1 MKHQRKQKPDPIVII
16 KKPAAKKSKA
26 PAPAPAKQP
35 TNEKPAKPMP
45 PPPDPPKPPERRIT
59 PFEQD
64 VRAIIKLIRSDV
76 RAMLPA
82 QYPFQIHIHVDI
94 LNRLKSTMDLPYGN
108 TKIRIAISRVLRP
121 ITKSRKYQ
129 AVVKTSPHRF
139 GLNGKMVENGPW

>member
-1 MKHQRKQKPDPIVII
+1 MKRKRKQKPDPIVII
-16 KKPAAKKSKA
+16 KKKPAAKKSKA

-45 PPPDPPKPPERRIT
+45 PPTPKPPERQIT

-108 TKIRIAISRVLRP
+108 TKIRVAISRVLRP

-129 AVVKTSPHRF
+129 AVVRTSPHRY
-139 GLNGKMVENGPW
+139 GLNGKMMENGPW

>member
-1 MKHQRKQKPDPIVII
+1 MKRQRKQKPDPIVII
-16 KKPAAKKSKA
+16 KKPAAKSKA

-35 TNEKPAKPMP
+35 AKPEP
-45 PPPDPPKPPERRIT
+45 PPPPKLQERKIT

-82 QYPFQIHIHVDI
+82 QHPFQIHIHVDI
-94 LNRLKSTMDLPYGN
+94 LQELKKRIDFPYGN

-139 GLNGKMVENGPW
+139 GLNGKVVENGPW

>member
-16 KKPAAKKSKA
+16 KKPAAKKTKA
-26 PAPAPAKQP
+26 PAPSPAK
-35 TNEKPAKPMP
+35 KPAKPEP
-45 PPPDPPKPPERRIT
+45 PPPPPKPPARKIT

-94 LNRLKSTMDLPYGN
+94 LARLKSTMDLPYGN

-129 AVVKTSPHRF
+129 SVVKTSPHRF
-139 GLNGKMVENGPW
+139 GLNGKVMENGPW

>member
-1 MKHQRKQKPDPIVII
+1 MKHQMKQKPDPIVII
-16 KKPAAKKSKA
+16 KKPAAKKTKA
-26 PAPAPAKQP
+26 PAPAPAK
-35 TNEKPAKPMP
+35 KPAKPEP
-45 PPPDPPKPPERRIT
+45 PPPPPSPPARQIT

-94 LNRLKSTMDLPYGN
+94 LQELKKRIDLPYGN

-121 ITKSRKYQ
+121 ITRSRKYQ

>member
-1 MKHQRKQKPDPIVII
+1 MKLQRKQKPDPIIII
-16 KKPAAKKSKA
+16 KKPAAKKSKDLGSSAKA
-26 PAPAPAKQP
+26 PAPAPAK
-35 TNEKPAKPMP
+35 KLAKPEP
-45 PPPDPPKPPERRIT
+45 PPPKPPARQIT

-76 RAMLPA
+76 KAMLPA

-94 LNRLKSTMDLPYGN
+94 LEELKKRIDLPYGN

-129 AVVKTSPHRF
+129 AVVKTSPHRY
-139 GLNGKMVENGPW
+139 GLDGKVVENGPW